1 MFVRSHLTINE
12 WENLGSLFEILFA
25 LHELALAIL
34 IDFKHQSL
42 IRLQT
47 VEITCLFINFFL
59 AQV

>member
-1 MFVRSHLTINE
+1 MNE
-12 WENLGSLFEILFA
+12 KIWGRCFEILFA